1 MKKRFIYLMIGSLI
15 FSGLSSCE
23 VNEVPETSMNDVN
36 YWNTV
41 NDLKMAAN
49 YFYTTLPGLSSGDVA
64 EDVWSSYG
72 YSNSGDATRI
82 SDGSRATPAT
92 SGDYNYYSIF
102 QANKLIENA
111 PLVLEK
117 GATEKEVNW
126 YVGEAHFFRAMYYYQ
141 MFIRFGGVPMI
152 TKTLKVDD
160 PEVFA
165 PRASRAEIL
174 DLILKDLDIAAQ
186 YLKGHDELI
195 AAKEYG
201 RISKTAALS
210 FKARVALF
218 EGTREKFHKYG
229 DAKKHL
235 TIARDAAKEVMD
247 SKQYALFSQAKTG
260 ANGQRTDEAYY
271 NLFQMAGEGSANK
284 ENVIVRQYGVNREN
298 SVTSTPVQR
307 YYEGSNAVPTQNF
320 VDNYLM
326 ADGLPISKSKL
337 YVEPT
342 NDMKYN
348 AYFDKKD
355 PRMSFTLFKSGDEF
369 IASSD
374 YTIPNPR
381 MHRSGYGVRKYANK
395 EYWALQA
402 SYIDKPVL
410 RYAEVL
416 LIYAEASYEL
426 NESISDADL
435 DQSINRLRARLPQV
449 NIGTAEA
456 PNYVDMPKLSND
468 FVNSNGLNMR
478 EEIRRE
484 RSVELA
490 FEGLAYWDMIRWKTA
505 EVEMKKPLIGSYLFT
520 EFLTTTGEKWGSDTP
535 VDSKGH
541 IILQEANL
549 RKFDP
554 EKDYLWPIPTNEI
567 AINNKI
573 EQNPKW

>member
-355 PRMSFTLFKSGDEF
+355 PRMSFTLFKTGDEF

>member
-342 NDMKYN
+342 KDMKYN

-355 PRMSFTLFKSGDEF
+355 PRMSFTLFKTGDEF

-435 DQSINRLRARLPQV
+435 DQSINLLRARLPQV

-456 PNYVDMPKLSND
+456 PNFVDMPKLSND
-468 FVNSNGLNMR
+468 FVNINGLNMR

-520 EFLTTTGEKWGSDTP
+520 EFLTTTGEKWASDTP